1 MIPLT
6 WSAGMGLHWMVMSVE
21 ERGKPEGESG
31 AAVGTVW
38 RGEVCVWEG
47 AVGVGEAKFLN
58 GYR

>member
-6 WSAGMGLHWMVMSVE
+6 CSAGMGLHWMVMSVE

-38 RGEVCVWEG
+38 REEVCVG
-47 AVGVGEAKFLN
+47 GSSG
-58 GYR
+58 GGGG